1 MSFIHHQ
8 VKGEGQPLILIH
20 GFCETSD
27 IWSPLVENLLKE
39 IQVVT
44 VDLPGFGRSELSN
57 AEITIEEIGSW
68 MNDWLLSNNFKNPII
83 MGHSLGGYVCLAMI
97 SQKPDLFAGLGLI
110 HSTAK
115 ADSETKRVNR
125 NKVMEF
131 VKSNGVRVYVDS
143 FIPGL
148 YYDKNHPTV
157 DFALEIARKTTESTF
172 LAYTLAM
179 RNRPSTEHVLANLRV
194 PAVIIGGQNDPV
206 IDLKS
211 LEEQAKLNEMI
222 RFFTLKKAAH
232 MGMLEAEIETATLV
246 NKYVTEIVGRLTS

>member
-1 MSFIHHQ
+1 MSSVHYK

-27 IWSPLVENLLKE
+27 IWDLLTEKLSKE

-44 VDLPGFGRSELSN
+44 VDLPGFGRSELPN
-57 AEITIEEIGSW
+57 AEISLEAIGSEL
-68 MNDWLLSNNFKNPII
+68 NDWVLSNNIKNPII
-83 MGHSLGGYVCLAMI
+83 MGHSLGGYVCLAML

-115 ADSETKRVNR
+115 ADSELKRDNR
-125 NKVMEF
+125 SKVMEF
-131 VKSNGVRVYVDS
+131 VKSNGVQAYVDS

-157 DFALEIARKTTESTF
+157 EFALEIARKTTESTF

-179 RNRPSTEHVLANLRV
+179 RNRPSREHVLENLRI
-194 PAVIIGGQNDPV
+194 PALIIGGQNDPV

-211 LEEQAKLNEMI
+211 LEDQSKLSEMI
-222 RFFTLKKAAH
+222 RFFALNNVAH
-232 MGMLEAEIETATLV
+232 MGILEAEIETAAIVST
-246 NKYVTEIVGRLTS
+246 YVAEIGDRLKG

>member
-1 MSFIHHQ
+1 MPFIHHK

-20 GFCETSD
+20 GFCETGD

-44 VDLPGFGRSELSN
+44 VDLPGFGRSELPK

-68 MNDWLLSNNFKNPII
+68 MNDWLLSYNFKNPII
-83 MGHSLGGYVCLAMI
+83 IGHSLGGYVCLAMM
-97 SQKPDLFAGLGLI
+97 SQKPNLFAGLGLI

-115 ADSETKRVNR
+115 ADSEIKRDNR
-125 NKVMEF
+125 TKVMEF
-131 VKSNGVRVYVDS
+131 VKSNGVRLYVDS

-157 DFALEIARKTTESTF
+157 EFALEIARKTTESTF

-179 RNRPSTEHVLANLRV
+179 RNRPSKELVLANLRV
-194 PAVIIGGQNDPV
+194 PAIIIGGQNDPV
-206 IDLKS
+206 IDLKT
-211 LEEQAKLNEMI
+211 LEDQAKLSEMI
-222 RFFTLKKAAH
+222 RFFALKKAAH
-232 MGMLEAEIETATLV
+232 MGMLEVEMETATLV
-246 NKYVTEIVGRLTS
+246 NSYVAEIGGRLTS